1 MDTTAHLS
9 QVGPR
14 RALCIRGPIVSSQPP
29 FAEAALLGC
38 YRRGNWEME
47 LHAQGHSAREGQT
60 ENSSPGSVTLGLQA

>member
-38 YRRGNWEME
+38 YSGGNWEME

-60 ENSSPGSVTLGLQA
+60 ENYSPGSVTLGLQA